1 MHVHVILKS
10 KGTDVATI
18 APNDRVETASR
29 RLADRRI
36 GALVVSRDGL
46 RPEGIL
52 SERDIARGVAVYG
65 AKLGSMQVAEV
76 MSLDVVTCTPTDDIA
91 SIMTVMT
98 ARRIRHL
105 PVMDDGRMC
114 GIVSIGDAVKARLEE
129 IEHEAAAL
137 REYIVNA

>member
-1 MHVHVILKS
+1 MHVQVILKN
-10 KGTDVATI
+10 KGNDVATI
-18 APNDRVETASR
+18 APDDTVEAASR

-46 RPEGIL
+46 RPDGML

-65 AKLGSMQVAEV
+65 PKIGSMHVAEV
-76 MSLDVVTCTPTDDIA
+76 MSMDVVTCAPDDDIA
-91 SIMTVMT
+91 AIMTVMT

-105 PVMDDGRMC
+105 PVMANGRMC